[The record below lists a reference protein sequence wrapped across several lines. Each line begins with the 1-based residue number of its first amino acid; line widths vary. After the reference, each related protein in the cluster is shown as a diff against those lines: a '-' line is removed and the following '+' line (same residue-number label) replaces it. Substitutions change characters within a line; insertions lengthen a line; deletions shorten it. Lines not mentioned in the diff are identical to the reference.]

1 MHERTIEI
9 GDVTL
14 RDAHQ
19 SLLATRLRLS
29 DMLPAIPALDRA
41 GFAVLEAWGGATYDA
56 CMRFCD
62 EDPWERLLAIRKAAP
77 NSRIR
82 MLVRGQSL
90 VGYRHFADDVV
101 DLFISR
107 AAAAGV
113 EVFRVFDA
121 LNDVRNLERPV
132 RAVLDAGGEAEGA
145 ISYTTSPVHTID
157 TFVRTAAELAALGCS
172 AIAIKDMAGL
182 LAPAAAFDL
191 VRALRR
197 RVGLPVVVHTH
208 CTNALAEAACMA
220 AAEAG
225 ADVLDGAV
233 GALAGGSSLPA
244 VETLATMAESAGR
257 ATRLDLDAV
266 EEASAHMREARARY
280 RDVDTGRTG
289 VDGRI
294 LRSQIPGGMLSNLV
308 AQLRDMG
315 ASERLG
321 EVLDE
326 VPRVRAEMG
335 YPPLVTPSSQIVGA
349 QATLNVVGGARYA
362 IVANETRDYFRG
374 LYGRP
379 PAPVDPDLAARLL
392 GGERPTDVRP
402 ADILPPEVEPARREY
417 AYLRPTDEDV
427 LSLVMFPA
435 VARKFI
441 AARRGAAA

>member
-1 MHERTIEI
+1 
-9 GDVTL
+9 
-14 RDAHQ
+14 
-19 SLLATRLRLS
+19 
-29 DMLPAIPALDRA
+29 
-41 GFAVLEAWGGATYDA
+41 
-56 CMRFCD
+56 
-62 EDPWERLLAIRKAAP
+62 
-77 NSRIR
+77 
-82 MLVRGQSL
+82 
-90 VGYRHFADDVV
+90 
-101 DLFISR
+101 
-107 AAAAGV
+107 
-113 EVFRVFDA
+113 
-121 LNDVRNLERPV
+121 
-132 RAVLDAGGEAEGA
+132 
-145 ISYTTSPVHTID
+145 
-157 TFVRTAAELAALGCS
+157 
-172 AIAIKDMAGL
+172 
-182 LAPAAAFDL
+182 
-191 VRALRR
+191 
-197 RVGLPVVVHTH
+197 
-208 CTNALAEAACMA
+208 
-220 AAEAG
+220 
-225 ADVLDGAV
+225 
-233 GALAGGSSLPA
+233 LAGGSSLPA
-244 VETLATMAESAGR
+244 VETLATMAEGAGR

-266 EEASAHMREARARY
+266 EEASAHMRAARARY
-280 RDVDTGRTG
+280 RDVDSGRTG

-402 ADILPPEVEPARREY
+402 ADILPPEVEPARREH
-417 AYLRPTDEDV
+417 ADLRPTDEDV

-441 AARRGAAA
+441 AARRGAAAAAAST